1 MECGGDEYKILDGDV
16 VRDHDAT
23 QVLGSLESRE
33 VMEFHVRITFHLRQ
47 SHIDCA

>member
-1 MECGGDEYKILDGDV
+1 MLDVDV

-33 VMEFHVRITFHLRQ
+33 VMEFHVRITFHPRQ
-47 SHIDCA
+47 SDMDSA